1 VSRRAARAWLLRLV
15 GLALVAWILSG
26 QLHWL
31 DTLRLA
37 DGGERTGQVTLEVT
51 GDWRIEAAD
60 GDERLVAAAD
70 VATRGTGGQRV
81 PDVDWGLRTL
91 GLRLGGHPG
100 IVAGV
105 LILYLGLF
113 VLTAWRWRLLLR
125 AVDLTLS
132 MVRSTRLTFIGAFF
146 NTAIPGATGGDVVKA
161 YYAAKATGRP
171 TRAVLS
177 VFVDRISGLLGL
189 AVLAGL
195 VLLVAPGEAGYGP
208 ARLVV
213 GVVLGVALLGI
224 GVLATPTLRRALGV
238 GRLVGRLPF
247 QALLGEVRA
256 ALALYRDRPVALLVA
271 LATSVLNHAVAS
283 FTVWLL
289 ARALGIEGLGLG
301 MALALVPVANLFAA
315 IPLLPGG
322 WGVGELAFAYLF
334 GQVGIPATEAVGL
347 SVVYRLGILAA
358 SLPGGVLWFFWK
370 DRPAKEVILQEV
382 DEATHAAEASTA

>member
-1 VSRRAARAWLLRLV
+1 MSRRAARAWLLRLL
-15 GLALVAWILSG
+15 GLALVAWILTG

-37 DGGERTGQVTLEVT
+37 DGGERTGHVTLRET
-51 GDWRIEAAD
+51 GDWRVEAAD
-60 GDERLVAAAD
+60 GGERLVAAAD

-81 PDVDWGLRTL
+81 PDVAWGLRTL
-91 GLRLGGHPG
+91 GLRLGGHLG

-132 MVRSTRLTFIGAFF
+132 LARATRLTFIGAFF

-213 GVVLGVALLGI
+213 GVVLGVAFLGI

-238 GRLVGRLPF
+238 GRLVKRLPF
-247 QALLGEVRA
+247 QTLLGEVRA
-256 ALALYRDRPVALLVA
+256 ALALYRDRPAALLVA

-358 SLPGGVLWFFWK
+358 SLPGGVLWLFWK

-382 DEATHAAEASTA
+382 DEATQAAETASA